1 MLSMRDCGFRVTAAG
16 SGDSTPFRCAGL
28 DFRPFHF
35 DRYIS
40 PLADWTAVK
49 TLSTMLRHLQP
60 DLAQSFDT
68 KPNLLLPLAARAV
81 GHPGI
86 MRTITGLGWVYSSR
100 SPLALL
106 TRPVLR
112 VLHRA
117 AAQSTAATVFE
128 IHDDQVFFE
137 RHRMTG
143 KNGLVIPAGGG
154 GVDVEGFG
162 RALAE
167 SPPAGQLREEL
178 GLGTSPIIITVARMT
193 RGKGIP
199 TLLKAAALVHR
210 ARPDVRFLLVGPRES
225 EGPLAVTQA
234 EIDQHAPYVIATG
247 PRSDVPAL
255 LGLADVFAF
264 PTAHGEGVPRV
275 LLEATLAGVPIVST
289 SMPGCCEVIRDGWS
303 GFLVPPHAPDRLAAR
318 IIDLLRDRMTAGI
331 MAGRA
336 EELVAQKFSLRM
348 IVARHVALYAEL
360 LARNSR
366 LGVGEFD
373 STQLAQQ
380 DVSHRGQ
387 RGPKLVGWRRDHPGA
402 LDVVLRL
409 AMRNSLPRRGGER

>member
-1 MLSMRDCGFRVTAAG
+1 LSPHLLYVGGEDHHLRIPFMLSMRDCGFRVSAAG
-16 SGDSTPFRCAGL
+16 SGDSTPFSRADL

-35 DRYIS
+35 NRYVS

-49 TLSTMLRHLQP
+49 TLSIILRDLQP
-60 DLAQSFDT
+60 DLAQSYDT
-68 KPNLLLPLAARAV
+68 KPNFLLPLAARAV

-86 MRTITGLGWVYSSR
+86 VRTITGLGWVYSSH

-106 TRPVLR
+106 ARPVLR

-143 KNGLVIPAGGG
+143 KNGLLIPAGGG
-154 GVDVEGFG
+154 GVDVEGFR
-162 RALAE
+162 RALAA

-178 GLGTSPIIITVARMT
+178 GLGTSPVIITVTRMT

-264 PTAHGEGVPRV
+264 PTAHAEGVPRV
-275 LLEATLAGVPIVST
+275 LLEAALAGVPIVSA
-289 SMPGCCEVIRDGWS
+289 SMPGCCEVIRDGWN
-303 GFLVPPHAPDRLAAR
+303 GLLVPPHAAPDRLAAR
-318 IIDLLRDRMTAGI
+318 IIDLLSDRETAGI

-336 EELVAQKFSLRM
+336 EELVAQNFSLRM
-348 IVARHVALYAEL
+348 IVARHAALYAEL

-366 LGVGEFD
+366 LSVGELD
-373 STQLAQQ
+373 STQFA
-380 DVSHRGQ
+380 HAARCAGN
-387 RGPKLVGWRRDHPGA
+387 GPQ
-402 LDVVLRL
+402 
-409 AMRNSLPRRGGER
+409 